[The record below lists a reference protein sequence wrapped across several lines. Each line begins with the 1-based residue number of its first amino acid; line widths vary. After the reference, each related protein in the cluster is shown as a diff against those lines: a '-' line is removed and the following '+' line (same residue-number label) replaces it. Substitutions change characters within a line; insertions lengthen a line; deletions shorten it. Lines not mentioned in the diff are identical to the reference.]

1 MNKSAQAGIVH
12 VGLVVGLIILGVAVY
27 YISQNPP
34 DIFNGAKAAANREG
48 SFSNLSADL
57 KESSAS
63 FSFSYS
69 GSAPKGYTID
79 VATSVDMKQNLYRR
93 FGEGPASPIVV
104 SNPQKYAQ
112 YKCSTILYWRVNVG
126 KTSIR
131 SSVSPAGVN
140 CLTPT
145 PTPTPTFSPEPS
157 PTGIGTTSPSSPT
170 PTPTPTAT
178 PSATISPTS
187 SCTPQTKPATVTLQG
202 ADGTWCYDSDY
213 PPPGEG
219 GLYSAKISG
228 YCIDSCSS
236 RNDYCEDVTAP
247 GTVRDGYCSGTWNG
261 SSWNNVHCE
270 FGGYVC
276 PSLGLICSDGAC
288 R

>member
-1 MNKSAQAGIVH
+1 MHKSAQAGIVH
-12 VGLVVGLIILGVAVY
+12 AALVVGLVVLGIAGL
-27 YISQNPP
+27 YIAKNSP

-57 KESSAS
+57 KENSAT
-63 FSFSYS
+63 FYFSYS
-69 GSAPKGYTID
+69 GSAPKGYTVD
-79 VATSVDMKQNLYRR
+79 VSTSADMKQNLSRG
-93 FGEGPASPIVV
+93 FGQGSSSPIVV
-104 SNPQKYAQ
+104 SNPKSKYSQ
-112 YKCSTILYWRVNVG
+112 YKCNAILYWRVNVG
-126 KTSIR
+126 KSSIR
-131 SSVSPAGVN
+131 SSVSPTGVN
-140 CLTPT
+140 CL
-145 PTPTPTFSPEPS
+145 TFSPEPS
-157 PTGIGTTSPSSPT
+157 PTGIGTTSPSS
-170 PTPTPTAT
+170 TPTPTAT

-276 PSLGLICSDGAC
+276 PSWGYICSDGAC
-288 R
+288 K